1 MGGGRIVI
9 GYLTGEV
16 VAVEQHTVTLN
27 VGGVGYDV
35 SVHPLVASA
44 PIGAALELFVHTH
57 VRDDAIVLFGFSSL
71 REREM
76 FRHLLATPGIGPSTA
91 MGALATMPP
100 EELAGAIL
108 REDIDAIATI
118 PGIGKK
124 TAARL
129 VLELAGRLPALNDA
143 VPSTSGLGD
152 IESALRSLGYGTNE
166 IRDALR
172 DCVLP
177 DDPSEA
183 LRLAL
188 KVLGRP

>member
-1 MGGGRIVI
+1 MI

-16 VAVEQHTVTLN
+16 VAVEQQTVTLN

-129 VLELAGRLPALNDA
+129 VLELAGRLPALNDTVQTA
-143 VPSTSGLGD
+143 TSALGD
-152 IESALRSLGYGTNE
+152 IEAALRSLGYGTNE